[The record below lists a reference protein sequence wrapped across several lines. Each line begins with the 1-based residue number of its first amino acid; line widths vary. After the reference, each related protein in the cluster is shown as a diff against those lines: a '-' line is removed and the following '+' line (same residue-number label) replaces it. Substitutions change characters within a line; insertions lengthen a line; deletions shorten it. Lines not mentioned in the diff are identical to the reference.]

1 MTRTNEPDFFLPER
15 GALCA
20 VSGGLDSMCLLTMAV
35 QWGQAQGRRVAAAHF
50 NHQLRGGDADRDE
63 RFVRDWCAAHAI
75 PFFAGR
81 GDVRAKAEREGLSVE
96 EAART
101 LRYAFLEEVRQR
113 EGFDCILTAH
123 HADDSAETM
132 LLNLLRGTGLR
143 GLTGIP
149 PVRGRIRRPL
159 LGMTRAELA
168 DTQNSLKNQLD
179 SVAWRLM
186 DVQDQITDLSLR
198 QREQTEDLSDFSF
211 EPTGLDPE
219 SHTLQADM
227 SITLRRWTAD
237 TEVAL
242 LITQNGQTAELPMTG
257 TDGVFATPVGLP
269 VEDTGE
275 VSFAAN
281 ITAGGQTSREEVT
294 SYSDLAVLLPLSN
307 DSSGYGDPTY
317 RGGSFQ
323 LQYDLGIRKQ
333 YGTEV
338 IVPVFQV
345 LKNGE
350 TVQTLPAKIS
360 ESTFSGDPD
369 VIYYTPASDDGN
381 IEVSCQPKDT
391 IELHLLCRDSF
402 GLSYDFTVCTYEID
416 QDGTM
421 AEEVWPVTD
430 HNVRVSWE
438 K

>member
-1 MTRTNEPDFFLPER
+1 MKKNWFQILSL
-15 GALCA
+15 ALNA
-20 VSGGLDSMCLLTMAV
+20 VLLIA
-35 QWGQAQGRRVAAAHF
+35 
-50 NHQLRGGDADRDE
+50 
-63 RFVRDWCAAHAI
+63 
-75 PFFAGR
+75 
-81 GDVRAKAEREGLSVE
+81 
-96 EAART
+96 
-101 LRYAFLEEVRQR
+101 
-113 EGFDCILTAH
+113 
-123 HADDSAETM
+123 
-132 LLNLLRGTGLR
+132 LL
-143 GLTGIP
+143 
-149 PVRGRIRRPL
+149 
-159 LGMTRAELA
+159 MTRAELA

-179 SVAWRLM
+179 SVAWRLI
-186 DVQDQITDLSLR
+186 DVQDQITDLSVR

-227 SITLRRWTAD
+227 SITLRRWAAD
-237 TEVAL
+237 TAVTL

-269 VEDTGE
+269 VEQTGE
-275 VSFAAN
+275 VSFAVN
-281 ITAGGQTSREEVT
+281 ITDGGQTSREEVT
-294 SYSDLAVLLPLSN
+294 SYSDIAMLLPLTN

-338 IVPVFQV
+338 IDPVFQV

-350 TVQTLPAKIS
+350 AVRTLPAAIS
-360 ESTFSGDPD
+360 ESTSSSDPD

-421 AEEVWPVTD
+421 VEEVWPDTD
-430 HNVRVSWE
+430 YNVRVFWE

>member
-1 MTRTNEPDFFLPER
+1 MKKNWLQILSL
-15 GALCA
+15 ALNVA
-20 VSGGLDSMCLLTMAV
+20 LL
-35 QWGQAQGRRVAAAHF
+35 
-50 NHQLRGGDADRDE
+50 
-63 RFVRDWCAAHAI
+63 I
-75 PFFAGR
+75 
-81 GDVRAKAEREGLSVE
+81 
-96 EAART
+96 T
-101 LRYAFLEEVRQR
+101 LLV
-113 EGFDCILTAH
+113 
-123 HADDSAETM
+123 
-132 LLNLLRGTGLR
+132 
-143 GLTGIP
+143 
-149 PVRGRIRRPL
+149 
-159 LGMTRAELA
+159 TRAELVN
-168 DTQNSLKNQLD
+168 TRTILKSNLD
-179 SVAWRLM
+179 GIAYRLS
-186 DVQDQITDLSLR
+186 DVDDRITNLSAK
-198 QREQTEDLSDFSF
+198 QREQTESLSDFSL

-242 LITQNGQTAELPMTG
+242 AVTQNGQTTEQPMSG
-257 TDGVFATPVGLP
+257 NGGVFTALVSLP

-338 IVPVFQV
+338 IAPVFQV

-369 VIYYTPASDDGN
+369 VVYYTPASENGG
-381 IEVSCQPKDT
+381 IAVSCQPEDT
-391 IELHLLCRDSF
+391 VELHLLCRDSF

-421 AEEVWPVTD
+421 VEEVWPDTD
-430 HNVRVSWE
+430 YNVRVFWE

>member
-1 MTRTNEPDFFLPER
+1 MKEKRFQNLSL
-15 GALCA
+15 ALNA
-20 VSGGLDSMCLLTMAV
+20 VLLIALFT
-35 QWGQAQGRRVAAAHF
+35 
-50 NHQLRGGDADRDE
+50 
-63 RFVRDWCAAHAI
+63 I
-75 PFFAGR
+75 
-81 GDVRAKAEREGLSVE
+81 
-96 EAART
+96 
-101 LRYAFLEEVRQR
+101 
-113 EGFDCILTAH
+113 
-123 HADDSAETM
+123 
-132 LLNLLRGTGLR
+132 
-143 GLTGIP
+143 
-149 PVRGRIRRPL
+149 
-159 LGMTRAELA
+159 RAELA

-186 DVQDQITDLSLR
+186 DVQDQITDLSVR

-211 EPTGLDPE
+211 ESTGLDPE

-237 TEVAL
+237 TAVTL

-257 TDGVFATPVGLP
+257 NGGVFTAPVNLP
-269 VEDTGE
+269 VEQTGE

-294 SYSDLAVLLPLSN
+294 SYSDLAMLLPLTN
-307 DSSGYGDPTY
+307 DGSGYGDPTY

-338 IVPVFQV
+338 IAPVFQV

-350 TVQTLPAKIS
+350 TVQTLPVKIS
-360 ESTFSGDPD
+360 ESTVSSDPD
-369 VIYYTPASDDGN
+369 VVYYTPASEEGGFA
-381 IEVSCQPKDT
+381 VSCQPEDT
-391 IELHLLCRDSF
+391 VELHLLCRDSF

-421 AEEVWPVTD
+421 AEEVWPDTD
-430 HNVRVSWE
+430 YNVRVFWE

>member
-1 MTRTNEPDFFLPER
+1 MKEKQFQNLSL
-15 GALCA
+15 ALNA
-20 VSGGLDSMCLLTMAV
+20 VLLIALFT
-35 QWGQAQGRRVAAAHF
+35 
-50 NHQLRGGDADRDE
+50 
-63 RFVRDWCAAHAI
+63 I
-75 PFFAGR
+75 
-81 GDVRAKAEREGLSVE
+81 
-96 EAART
+96 
-101 LRYAFLEEVRQR
+101 
-113 EGFDCILTAH
+113 
-123 HADDSAETM
+123 
-132 LLNLLRGTGLR
+132 
-143 GLTGIP
+143 
-149 PVRGRIRRPL
+149 
-159 LGMTRAELA
+159 RAELA

-186 DVQDQITDLSLR
+186 DVQDQITDLSVR

-211 EPTGLDPE
+211 ESTGLDPE

-237 TEVAL
+237 TAVTL
-242 LITQNGQTAELPMTG
+242 VITQNGQTAELPMTG
-257 TDGVFATPVGLP
+257 NGGVFTAPVSLP
-269 VEDTGE
+269 VEQTGE

-294 SYSDLAVLLPLSN
+294 SYSDLAMLLPLTN
-307 DSSGYGDPTY
+307 DGSGYGDPTY

-338 IVPVFQV
+338 IAPVFQV

-350 TVQTLPAKIS
+350 TVQTLPVKIS
-360 ESTFSGDPD
+360 ESTVSSDPD
-369 VIYYTPASDDGN
+369 VVYYTPASEEGGFA
-381 IEVSCQPKDT
+381 VSCQPEDT
-391 IELHLLCRDSF
+391 VELHLLCRDSF

-421 AEEVWPVTD
+421 VEEVWPDTD
-430 HNVRVSWE
+430 YNVRVFWE

>member
-1 MTRTNEPDFFLPER
+1 MKEKRFQNLSL
-15 GALCA
+15 ALN
-20 VSGGLDSMCLLTMAV
+20 VVLLIA
-35 QWGQAQGRRVAAAHF
+35 
-50 NHQLRGGDADRDE
+50 L
-63 RFVRDWCAAHAI
+63 
-75 PFFAGR
+75 FA
-81 GDVRAKAEREGLSVE
+81 
-96 EAART
+96 
-101 LRYAFLEEVRQR
+101 
-113 EGFDCILTAH
+113 
-123 HADDSAETM
+123 
-132 LLNLLRGTGLR
+132 
-143 GLTGIP
+143 
-149 PVRGRIRRPL
+149 
-159 LGMTRAELA
+159 TRAELA

-186 DVQDQITDLSLR
+186 DVQDQITDLSVR

-237 TEVAL
+237 TEVTL
-242 LITQNGQTAELPMTG
+242 LVTQSGRITEQPMSG
-257 TDGVFATPVGLP
+257 SGGVFTTPVGLP
-269 VEDTGE
+269 VEQTGE

-294 SYSDLAVLLPLSN
+294 SYSDLAMLLPLTN
-307 DSSGYGDPTY
+307 DGSGYGDPTY
-317 RGGSFQ
+317 RGGSLQ

-338 IVPVFQV
+338 IAPVFQV

-350 TVQTLPAKIS
+350 TVQTLPVKIS
-360 ESTFSGDPD
+360 ESTVSSDPD
-369 VIYYTPASDDGN
+369 VVYYTPASENGG
-381 IEVSCQPKDT
+381 IAVSCQPEDT
-391 IELHLLCRDSF
+391 VELHLLCRDSF

-421 AEEVWPVTD
+421 VEEVWPDTD
-430 HNVRVSWE
+430 YNVRVFWE

>member
-1 MTRTNEPDFFLPER
+1 MKKNWFQILSLALNVVLLIALLMTRT
-15 GALCA
+15 
-20 VSGGLDSMCLLTMAV
+20 
-35 QWGQAQGRRVAAAHF
+35 
-50 NHQLRGGDADRDE
+50 
-63 RFVRDWCAAHAI
+63 
-75 PFFAGR
+75 
-81 GDVRAKAEREGLSVE
+81 
-96 EAART
+96 
-101 LRYAFLEEVRQR
+101 
-113 EGFDCILTAH
+113 
-123 HADDSAETM
+123 
-132 LLNLLRGTGLR
+132 
-143 GLTGIP
+143 
-149 PVRGRIRRPL
+149 
-159 LGMTRAELA
+159 ELA
-168 DTQNSLKNQLD
+168 DTQNNLKNQLD
-179 SVAWRLM
+179 SVACWLM
-186 DVQDQITDLSLR
+186 DVQDQITDLSVR

-237 TEVAL
+237 TEVTL
-242 LITQNGQTAELPMTG
+242 LVTQSGRITEQPMSG
-257 TDGVFATPVGLP
+257 SGGVFTTPVSLP

-294 SYSDLAVLLPLSN
+294 SYSDLAMLLPLTN
-307 DSSGYGDPTY
+307 DGSGYGDPTY
-317 RGGSFQ
+317 RGGSLQ
-323 LQYDLGIRKQ
+323 LQYDQRVRKQ

-338 IVPVFQV
+338 IAPVFQV

-350 TVQTLPAKIS
+350 TVQTLPVKIS
-360 ESTFSGDPD
+360 ESTVSSDPD
-369 VIYYTPASDDGN
+369 VVYYTPASENGG
-381 IEVSCQPKDT
+381 IAVSCQPKDT

-402 GLSYDFTVCTYEID
+402 GLSYDFTACTYEID

>member
-1 MTRTNEPDFFLPER
+1 MKKNWFQILSL
-15 GALCA
+15 ALNVA
-20 VSGGLDSMCLLTMAV
+20 LLIA
-35 QWGQAQGRRVAAAHF
+35 
-50 NHQLRGGDADRDE
+50 
-63 RFVRDWCAAHAI
+63 
-75 PFFAGR
+75 
-81 GDVRAKAEREGLSVE
+81 
-96 EAART
+96 
-101 LRYAFLEEVRQR
+101 
-113 EGFDCILTAH
+113 
-123 HADDSAETM
+123 
-132 LLNLLRGTGLR
+132 LL
-143 GLTGIP
+143 
-149 PVRGRIRRPL
+149 V
-159 LGMTRAELA
+159 TRAELVN
-168 DTQNSLKNQLD
+168 TRTILKSNLD
-179 SVAWRLM
+179 GIAYRLS
-186 DVQDQITDLSLR
+186 DVDDRITNLSAK

-242 LITQNGQTAELPMTG
+242 AVTQNGQTTEQPMSG
-257 TDGVFATPVGLP
+257 NGGVFTALVSLP

-294 SYSDLAVLLPLSN
+294 SYSDIAMLLPLTN

-338 IVPVFQV
+338 IDPVFQV

-350 TVQTLPAKIS
+350 TVQTLPVKIS
-360 ESTFSGDPD
+360 ESTVSSDPD
-369 VIYYTPASDDGN
+369 VVYYTPASEEGGFA
-381 IEVSCQPKDT
+381 VSCQPEDT
-391 IELHLLCRDSF
+391 VELHLLCRDSF

-421 AEEVWPVTD
+421 VEEVWPVTD
-430 HNVRVSWE
+430 YNVEVSWH
-438 K
+438 

>member
-1 MTRTNEPDFFLPER
+1 MKKNWFQILSLALNVVLLIALLMTRT
-15 GALCA
+15 
-20 VSGGLDSMCLLTMAV
+20 
-35 QWGQAQGRRVAAAHF
+35 
-50 NHQLRGGDADRDE
+50 
-63 RFVRDWCAAHAI
+63 
-75 PFFAGR
+75 
-81 GDVRAKAEREGLSVE
+81 
-96 EAART
+96 
-101 LRYAFLEEVRQR
+101 
-113 EGFDCILTAH
+113 
-123 HADDSAETM
+123 
-132 LLNLLRGTGLR
+132 
-143 GLTGIP
+143 
-149 PVRGRIRRPL
+149 
-159 LGMTRAELA
+159 ELA
-168 DTQNSLKNQLD
+168 DTQNNLKNQLD
-179 SVAWRLM
+179 SVACWLM
-186 DVQDQITDLSLR
+186 DVQDQIMDLSVR

-237 TEVAL
+237 TEVTL
-242 LITQNGQTAELPMTG
+242 LVTQSGRITEQPMSG
-257 TDGVFATPVGLP
+257 SGGVFTTPVSLP

-317 RGGSFQ
+317 RGGNFQ

-338 IVPVFQV
+338 IAPVFQV

-350 TVQTLPAKIS
+350 TVQTLPVKIS
-360 ESTFSGDPD
+360 ESTVSSDPD
-369 VIYYTPASDDGN
+369 VVYYTPASENGG
-381 IEVSCQPKDT
+381 IAVSCQPEDT
-391 IELHLLCRDSF
+391 VELHLLCRDSF
-402 GLSYDFTVCTYEID
+402 GLSYDFTACTYEID

>member
-1 MTRTNEPDFFLPER
+1 MKEKRFQNLSL
-15 GALCA
+15 ALNA
-20 VSGGLDSMCLLTMAV
+20 VLLIA
-35 QWGQAQGRRVAAAHF
+35 
-50 NHQLRGGDADRDE
+50 L
-63 RFVRDWCAAHAI
+63 
-75 PFFAGR
+75 FA
-81 GDVRAKAEREGLSVE
+81 
-96 EAART
+96 
-101 LRYAFLEEVRQR
+101 
-113 EGFDCILTAH
+113 
-123 HADDSAETM
+123 
-132 LLNLLRGTGLR
+132 
-143 GLTGIP
+143 
-149 PVRGRIRRPL
+149 
-159 LGMTRAELA
+159 TRAELV
-168 DTQNSLKNQLD
+168 DKQTILKSKLD
-179 SVAWRLM
+179 DIAYRLSDM
-186 DVQDQITDLSLR
+186 DDQITNLSAK

-242 LITQNGQTAELPMTG
+242 AVTRNGQTTELPMSG
-257 TDGVFATPVGLP
+257 SGGVFTAPVSLP

-317 RGGSFQ
+317 RGGNFQ
-323 LQYDLGIRKQ
+323 LQYDLGVRKQ

-338 IVPVFQV
+338 VAPVFQV
-345 LKNGE
+345 LKNGDS
-350 TVQTLPAKIS
+350 VRTLPAKIS
-360 ESTFSGDPD
+360 ESTVNSDPD
-369 VIYYTPASDDGN
+369 AVYYTPDTAEGD
-381 IEVSCQPKDT
+381 IVVSCQPKDT
-391 IELHLLCRDSF
+391 VELHLLCRDSF

-416 QDGTM
+416 QDGTIV
-421 AEEVWPVTD
+421 EEVWPVTD

>member
-1 MTRTNEPDFFLPER
+1 MKKNWFQILSL
-15 GALCA
+15 ALNA
-20 VSGGLDSMCLLTMAV
+20 VLLIA
-35 QWGQAQGRRVAAAHF
+35 
-50 NHQLRGGDADRDE
+50 
-63 RFVRDWCAAHAI
+63 
-75 PFFAGR
+75 
-81 GDVRAKAEREGLSVE
+81 
-96 EAART
+96 
-101 LRYAFLEEVRQR
+101 
-113 EGFDCILTAH
+113 
-123 HADDSAETM
+123 
-132 LLNLLRGTGLR
+132 LL
-143 GLTGIP
+143 
-149 PVRGRIRRPL
+149 
-159 LGMTRAELA
+159 MTRAELA

-179 SVAWRLM
+179 SVAWRLI
-186 DVQDQITDLSLR
+186 DVQDQITDLSVR

-237 TEVAL
+237 TEAAL

-269 VEDTGE
+269 VEQTGE
-275 VSFAAN
+275 VSFAVN
-281 ITAGGQTSREEVT
+281 ITDGGQTSREEVT
-294 SYSDLAVLLPLSN
+294 SYSDIAMLLPLTN

-338 IVPVFQV
+338 IDPVFQV

-350 TVQTLPAKIS
+350 TVQTLPVKIS
-360 ESTFSGDPD
+360 ESTVSSDPD
-369 VIYYTPASDDGN
+369 VVYYTPASEEGGFA
-381 IEVSCQPKDT
+381 VSCQPEDT
-391 IELHLLCRDSF
+391 VELHLLCRDSF

-421 AEEVWPVTD
+421 VEEVWPDTD
-430 HNVRVSWE
+430 YNVRVFWE

>member
-1 MTRTNEPDFFLPER
+1 MKEKRFQNLSL
-15 GALCA
+15 ALN
-20 VSGGLDSMCLLTMAV
+20 VVLLIA
-35 QWGQAQGRRVAAAHF
+35 
-50 NHQLRGGDADRDE
+50 L
-63 RFVRDWCAAHAI
+63 
-75 PFFAGR
+75 FA
-81 GDVRAKAEREGLSVE
+81 
-96 EAART
+96 
-101 LRYAFLEEVRQR
+101 
-113 EGFDCILTAH
+113 
-123 HADDSAETM
+123 
-132 LLNLLRGTGLR
+132 
-143 GLTGIP
+143 
-149 PVRGRIRRPL
+149 
-159 LGMTRAELA
+159 TRAELA

-186 DVQDQITDLSLR
+186 DVQDQITDLSVR

-237 TEVAL
+237 TEVTL
-242 LITQNGQTAELPMTG
+242 LVTQSGRITEQPMSG
-257 TDGVFATPVGLP
+257 SGGVFTTPVSLP

-294 SYSDLAVLLPLSN
+294 SYSDIAMLLPLTN

-338 IVPVFQV
+338 IAPVFQV

-350 TVQTLPAKIS
+350 TVQTLPVKIS
-360 ESTFSGDPD
+360 ESTVSSDPD
-369 VIYYTPASDDGN
+369 VVYYTPASEEGGFA
-381 IEVSCQPKDT
+381 VSCQPEDT
-391 IELHLLCRDSF
+391 VELHLLCRDSF

-421 AEEVWPVTD
+421 VEEVWPDTD
-430 HNVRVSWE
+430 RDVRVFWE

>member
-1 MTRTNEPDFFLPER
+1 MRER
-15 GALCA
+15 GGLMKEKRFQNLSLALN
-20 VSGGLDSMCLLTMAV
+20 VVLLIA
-35 QWGQAQGRRVAAAHF
+35 
-50 NHQLRGGDADRDE
+50 L
-63 RFVRDWCAAHAI
+63 
-75 PFFAGR
+75 FA
-81 GDVRAKAEREGLSVE
+81 
-96 EAART
+96 
-101 LRYAFLEEVRQR
+101 
-113 EGFDCILTAH
+113 
-123 HADDSAETM
+123 
-132 LLNLLRGTGLR
+132 
-143 GLTGIP
+143 
-149 PVRGRIRRPL
+149 
-159 LGMTRAELA
+159 TRAELV
-168 DTQNSLKNQLD
+168 DKQTILKSKLD
-179 SVAWRLM
+179 GIAYRLSDM
-186 DVQDQITDLSLR
+186 DDRITNLSAK

-237 TEVAL
+237 TAVTL

-269 VEDTGE
+269 VEQTGE
-275 VSFAAN
+275 VSFAVN
-281 ITAGGQTSREEVT
+281 ITDGGQTSREEVT
-294 SYSDLAVLLPLSN
+294 SYSDIAMLLPLTN

-338 IVPVFQV
+338 IDPVFQV

-350 TVQTLPAKIS
+350 AVRTLPAAIS
-360 ESTFSGDPD
+360 ESTSSSDPD

-402 GLSYDFTVCTYEID
+402 GLSYDFTVCSYEID
-416 QDGTM
+416 QDGTIV
-421 AEEVWPVTD
+421 EEVWPVTD
-430 HNVRVSWE
+430 YNVEVSWD
-438 K
+438 